1 MTLEPTEAGG
11 ALRLPS
17 DCSISSIR
25 SIHETIQ
32 EALGRQG
39 PLEIDCSRVNR
50 ADLTSIQLLLST
62 AKTGAA
68 QGRPVVLTELSEVLR
83 TTIERAGFAGDEM
96 IDQHFPQKKGGSQW
110 PRS

>member
-1 MTLEPTEAGG
+1 MTFDPSEAGA

-25 SIHETIQ
+25 TIHETIQ

-39 PLEIDCSRVNR
+39 PLEIDCSNVNR
-50 ADLTSIQLLLST
+50 ADLTAIQLLLST
-62 AKTGAA
+62 AKTGEA

-83 TTIERAGFAGDEM
+83 NTMQRAGFADDEM
-96 IDQHFPQKKGGSQW
+96 IDQNFPQKKGGS
-110 PRS
+110 